1 VILWLAECEVEL
13 NGDLEKARTLV
24 NQVRARAAD
33 PTGFVTIGA
42 NPAANYVINQ
52 YTTSWAGNQTLARK
66 AVRFEMRL
74 EFAME
79 GHRFFDLV
87 RWGVADVVMNDY
99 LTIEKT
105 KRLYL
110 ANASF
115 VKNKHEYYPIPN
127 QEILNSKIGSQIT
140 LAQNPGY

>member
-13 NGDLEKARTLV
+13 NGDLDRARTLV
-24 NQVRARAAD
+24 NQVRTRAAN
-33 PTGFVTIGA
+33 PAGFVTIG
-42 NPAANYVINQ
+42 NTPAANYVINE
-52 YTTSWAGNQTLARK
+52 YTTSWAGNQATARK

-87 RWGVADVVMNDY
+87 RWGEAEKVINEY
-99 LTIEKT
+99 LTVEKT

-110 ANASF
+110 ANAKF
-115 VKNKHEYYPIPN
+115 VANKHEYFPIPN
-127 QEILNSKIGSQIT
+127 QEILNSKKGGQAT
-140 LAQNPGY
+140 LTQNPGY